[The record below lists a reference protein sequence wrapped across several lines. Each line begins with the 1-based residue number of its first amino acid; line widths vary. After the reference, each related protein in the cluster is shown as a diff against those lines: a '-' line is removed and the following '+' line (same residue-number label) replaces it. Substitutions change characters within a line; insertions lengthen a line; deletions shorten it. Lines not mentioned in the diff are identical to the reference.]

1 MACEPPY
8 RNAKKSAKLVFDKQV
23 HPNICSLTLML
34 TDLHQRL
41 DLLFQE
47 RYIYIL
53 GGGGRVEHQYF
64 KGLCRLLLF

>member
-34 TDLHQRL
+34 TDLHQLL
-41 DLLFQE
+41 DLLLQKDDGE
-47 RYIYIL
+47 RA
-53 GGGGRVEHQYF
+53 RE
-64 KGLCRLLLF
+64 RE

>member
-34 TDLHQRL
+34 TDLHQLL
-41 DLLFQE
+41 DLLLQKDDGE
-47 RYIYIL
+47 RERERERER
-53 GGGGRVEHQYF
+53 RVE
-64 KGLCRLLLF
+64 